1 MKPDPRLES
10 LLSAAREHGEEGDPD
25 HEVGDLTD
33 LVIACW
39 ARLTPAQ
46 RDEVYTEIRAARD

>member
-1 MKPDPRLES
+1 MEPDPRLES

-33 LVIACW
+33 LVMACW

-46 RDEVYTEIRAARD
+46 REEVHAKILSARG